1 MLMNIFKEAQSEL
14 DPRHS
19 CIVQITT
26 DSQVNES
33 VAICKLMLNHTSIKA
48 FATLCWF
55 LIRVLKTLCT
65 H

>member
-48 FATLCWF
+48 FATLC
-55 LIRVLKTLCT
+55 
-65 H
+65 